1 MDMFRLGLV
10 VNPLAGLGGPV
21 ALKGSDGVAAEA
33 LARGAEPRALERT
46 RVALECLLPLV
57 EKIEF
62 LTFPGAM
69 GGELLER
76 MGFRHRLLGEWQGAV
91 SSAADTR
98 LAIERLQEAG
108 VALILFAGGD
118 GTARDVAGVVREQQ
132 PVLGIPAGV
141 KIHSGVYA
149 ISPRAAGE
157 LARRLV
163 EGGLVRLASGEV
175 RDLDE
180 EALRAGR
187 VAARWYGEM
196 TVPEEGHFMQHVKQ
210 AGMES
215 EELVLVD
222 LADWLAENWEDGV
235 RYVLGPGSTL
245 HGLARNLGLETTLL
259 GVDVLEN
266 GAVIARDVDE
276 ARLFEL
282 VDGHPAYLLVTA
294 IGGQGHVIGRGNQ
307 QISPG
312 CCAPSAWSACGWSP
326 PSASWGPSGAAR
338 CWSTAATRCWTT
350 ASRTPSGSGPATR
363 KNCCIRWDTRR
374 TRTRPRA
381 LRRKR
386 MDKDVS
392 GALRRLLLLAMLGLP
407 LVAAAAVEPQRLV
420 DAARA
425 QVGVTLG
432 YDPAYRQLDYPGGD
446 VPLQTGVC
454 TDVVVRA
461 LRGQGLDLQKAVHE
475 DMRRHFAAYPQQWGM
490 KGTDRNIDH
499 RRVPN
504 LMTWFSRQGLALAP
518 SRDAS
523 AYRAGDIVA
532 WRLDN
537 GLLHIGVL
545 SDRRL
550 EGRPLVLHN
559 IGAGVR
565 EEDLLFRYQV
575 IGHYRFP
582 QG

>member
-33 LARGAEPRALERT
+33 LARGAEPRALERI

-307 QISPG
+307 QISPRVLRAIG
-312 CCAPSAWSACGWSP
+312 LE
-326 PSASWGPSGAAR
+326 R
-338 CWSTAATRCWTT
+338 MRVVATK
-350 ASRTPSGSGPATR
+350 R
-363 KNCCIRWDTRR
+363 K
-374 TRTRPRA
+374 
-381 LRRKR
+381 
-386 MDKDVS
+386 
-392 GALRRLLLLAMLGLP
+392 LG
-407 LVAAAAVEPQRLV
+407 
-420 DAARA
+420 
-425 QVGVTLG
+425 TLG
-432 YDPAYRQLDYPGGD
+432 
-446 VPLQTGVC
+446 
-454 TDVVVRA
+454 
-461 LRGQGLDLQKAVHE
+461 
-475 DMRRHFAAYPQQWGM
+475 
-490 KGTDRNIDH
+490 
-499 RRVPN
+499 
-504 LMTWFSRQGLALAP
+504 
-518 SRDAS
+518 
-523 AYRAGDIVA
+523 
-532 WRLDN
+532 
-537 GLLHIGVL
+537 
-545 SDRRL
+545 
-550 EGRPLVLHN
+550 GRPLLVDSGDPVLDDSFPDA
-559 IGAGVR
+559 IRVWAGYKEELLYPLGYAKDQDAPAGA
-565 EEDLLFRYQV
+565 
-575 IGHYRFP
+575 
-582 QG
+582 